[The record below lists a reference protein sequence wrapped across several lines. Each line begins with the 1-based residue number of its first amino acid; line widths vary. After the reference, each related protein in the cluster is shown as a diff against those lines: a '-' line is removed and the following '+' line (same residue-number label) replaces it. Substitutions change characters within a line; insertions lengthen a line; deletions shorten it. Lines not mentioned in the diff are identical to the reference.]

1 MTDTMVDVLIYLY
14 ENYMDGDTP
23 PPNDQGELMDELA
36 MAGFPNQEVEK
47 AIQWLDELAL
57 IQSDSET
64 KSPRVNAIRIYTD
77 EERLRLDVDCRGFL
91 LYLEQ
96 NEMLDPVSREMVIER
111 AMALDGQLISEEELK
126 WIVLLVLMNRPGQE
140 LAFAR
145 MEDFVY
151 NEIPAYLH

>member
-23 PPNDQGELMDELA
+23 PPNDHNALMDELA
-36 MAGFPNQEVEK
+36 LAGFPNGEVEK

-57 IQSDSET
+57 MQSEAVSG
-64 KSPRVNAIRIYTD
+64 SSRINAMRIYT
-77 EERLRLDVDCRGFL
+77 EEEKLRLDKECRGFL

-96 NEMLDPVSREMVIER
+96 NEMLDAISREMVIER
-111 AMALDGQLISEEELK
+111 AMALDAHPISDEELK

-140 LAFAR
+140 AAFAR

-151 NEIPAYLH
+151 NEAQGYLH

>member
-23 PPNDQGELMDELA
+23 PPNDQNTLMDELA
-36 MAGFPNQEVEK
+36 LAGFPNGEVEK

-57 IQSDSET
+57 IQTESAA
-64 KSPRVNAIRIYTD
+64 KSPRINAIRIYTD
-77 EERLRLDVDCRGFL
+77 VEKQRLDLECRGFL

-111 AMALDGQLISEEELK
+111 AMALDAHPISDEELK

-140 LAFAR
+140 IAFAR

-151 NEIPAYLH
+151 NELPAYLH